1 MATCLVKTGFFVL
14 RQCGAKATFKCS
26 ACQRPTCP
34 DHMIQEHKVCTEC
47 FDYARDDDV
56 TDYRDRLIK
65 GTGFYSYRRHY
76 YDRHDDLD
84 DIDDLLEDGGFEQ
97 EDADVFD
104 APSIEADLND
114 DLGFEDSADLFDS

>member
-1 MATCLVKTGFFVL
+1 
-14 RQCGAKATFKCS
+14 
-26 ACQRPTCP
+26 
-34 DHMIQEHKVCTEC
+34 MIQEHKVCTEC

-84 DIDDLLEDGGFEQ
+84 DIVRSALAWERSQ
-97 EDADVFD
+97 
-104 APSIEADLND
+104 
-114 DLGFEDSADLFDS
+114 LG